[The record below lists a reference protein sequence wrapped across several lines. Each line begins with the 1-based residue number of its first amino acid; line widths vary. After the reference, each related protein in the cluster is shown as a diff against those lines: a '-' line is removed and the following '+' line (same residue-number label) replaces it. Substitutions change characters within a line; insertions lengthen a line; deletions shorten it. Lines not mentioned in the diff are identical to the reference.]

1 MSDEGGGK
9 QTFHSIE
16 SMKDLVMQ
24 WKGTWTIILVDKEL
38 AHVQQKKKLFLSLFP
53 NIKICFT
60 KFNKYFVGHQS
71 SFYSRSALEHLNIQ
85 C

>member
-38 AHVQQKKKLFLSLFP
+38 AHVQQKRRSYFSASFQTSKYVSQNSI
-53 NIKICFT
+53 NILLVINHHST
-60 KFNKYFVGHQS
+60 LDLHW
-71 SFYSRSALEHLNIQ
+71 NI
-85 C
+85 

>member
-1 MSDEGGGK
+1 MSNEGGGGK

-24 WKGTWTIILVDKEL
+24 WKGTSTIILVDQRIGSCSTFLQTSKY
-38 AHVQQKKKLFLSLFP
+38 VSQNSINILFGHQLSLYP
-53 NIKICFT
+53 R
-60 KFNKYFVGHQS
+60 S
-71 SFYSRSALEHLNIQ
+71 SLEHLNIQ